1 MLSNESLTQESAETG
16 LPSESC
22 QLLDSHV
29 HNEGGLYDRM
39 AADADNGSSDVAP
52 KSINS
57 LAELPLDL
65 VQKVR
70 SQEQKSAQPSQ
81 FPQLIT
87 DQRIRGQ
94 SLSIAAEQQL

>member
-57 LAELPLDL
+57 LADL
-65 VQKVR
+65 ARR
-70 SQEQKSAQPSQ
+70 SAIDGRSDSMHN
-81 FPQLIT
+81 
-87 DQRIRGQ
+87 D
-94 SLSIAAEQQL
+94 